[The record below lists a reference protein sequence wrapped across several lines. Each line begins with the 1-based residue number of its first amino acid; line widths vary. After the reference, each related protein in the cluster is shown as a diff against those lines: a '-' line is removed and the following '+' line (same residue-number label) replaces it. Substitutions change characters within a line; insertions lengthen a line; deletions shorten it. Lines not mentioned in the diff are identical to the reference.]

1 MRFGGLILPLAIVLP
16 SVALGA
22 GRVELEV
29 YIEARVPA
37 TAGQEWLRAL
47 GQAGVQ
53 NLRIRSERPGDVTG
67 IERRG
72 PDSSP
77 TYFVTGALVSTG
89 EIVVPGARFRP
100 TESRRL
106 AAWLDDLGA
115 HGPLSEREAKGAFG
129 LGSSALDRARRDL
142 AQPVGF
148 STQGIAR
155 ADFIRRVAPTLAS
168 PLRADASLR
177 EPAQSDTIAEE
188 LSGVSCGTA
197 LACVVR
203 PLGFALVVGETGSGG
218 IEYRIVPARKDMEL
232 WPVGWESEKRPAEVL
247 PSMHEFLDINVQN
260 VPITTVLKAV
270 GERLNVPVLVD
281 HNALARHGIDP
292 EKTIVNLPQRR
303 TTYSLLLDKTLF
315 QARLKSEVRLD
326 EAGKPLLW
334 VTTLKPI

>member
-1 MRFGGLILPLAIVLP
+1 M
-16 SVALGA
+16 
-22 GRVELEV
+22 
-29 YIEARVPA
+29 PA

-47 GQAGVQ
+47 GRAGVQ

-67 IERRG
+67 IERRTRFVANLF
-72 PDSSP
+72 PSP
-77 TYFVTGALVSTG
+77 AALVSTG
-89 EIVVPGARFRP
+89 EIVVPGAFRP

-106 AAWLDDLGA
+106 AAWLGDLGA
-115 HGPLSEREAKGAFG
+115 HGPAQRARGKGAFG

-142 AQPVGF
+142 GAQPVGF

-155 ADFIRRVAPTLAS
+155 APTSFAAS
-168 PLRADASLR
+168 PQRSPRRCRADASLR